1 MKLKNKVALVTGGSR
16 GIGRTIVSDFIK
28 EGARVI
34 FLYKKN
40 SESAKNL
47 IKDLGSKSKKAI
59 ALKVDV
65 LDYQKLAKSI
75 NKIIRKFKKIDIVD
89 NNAGIISDAALLIN
103 MPKKDWDKV
112 IDTNLTGVF
121 NVTKLVIPALIRQ
134 RKGSIINMTSVG
146 VFKPLVGISNYI
158 TSKAGII
165 GFTRAVALEVARY
178 GITVNAVAPGCIETD
193 MLKKGIPYKITEDFK
208 RSIPIGRVGN
218 PEEVAKLITFLV
230 SDDARYITGAIFPI
244 DGGICVK

>member
-75 NKIIRKFKKIDIVD
+75 NKIIRKFKKIDIV
-89 NNAGIISDAALLIN
+89 
-103 MPKKDWDKV
+103 
-112 IDTNLTGVF
+112 
-121 NVTKLVIPALIRQ
+121 
-134 RKGSIINMTSVG
+134 
-146 VFKPLVGISNYI
+146 
-158 TSKAGII
+158 
-165 GFTRAVALEVARY
+165 
-178 GITVNAVAPGCIETD
+178 
-193 MLKKGIPYKITEDFK
+193 
-208 RSIPIGRVGN
+208 
-218 PEEVAKLITFLV
+218 
-230 SDDARYITGAIFPI
+230 
-244 DGGICVK
+244 